1 MTIWLTTFSD
11 KLFFY
16 KHKTNLKKTLAFVF
30 FCLATVGCSF
40 LKEPEPDLTA
50 NMTGNYT
57 QIASEYDPN
66 AKKWLDVTITTN
78 ISQKDKKT
86 LKMVFAIDLQY
97 WNPTRKTVETAYSN
111 WTLEN
116 VKATDTKNITI
127 EEDANYFVTG
137 SNPVIVNY
145 KGQGSFS
152 GENLSISLN
161 RRIGN
166 DYSTIN
172 LKMVKDK

>member
-1 MTIWLTTFSD
+1 M
-11 KLFFY
+11 
-16 KHKTNLKKTLAFVF
+16 NLKKTLAFGF
-30 FCLATVGCSF
+30 LCLAIFGCSF

-66 AKKWLDVTITTN
+66 AKKWLDATITAN

-86 LKMVFAIDLQY
+86 L
-97 WNPTRKTVETAYSN
+97 KTVETAYSN

-116 VKATDTKNITI
+116 VKANDTKSITI
-127 EEDANYFVTG
+127 EENANYFVTG
-137 SNPVIVNY
+137 SNPVIINY

-161 RRIGN
+161 RSIGN